1 MIGSHWLQILLVW
14 CALPSAYKWSV
25 ESFSLPKQA
34 CQCAKVKED
43 VQPEWELANQ
53 RKRVKRSEPE
63 DDPEGG
69 TTDEEDRI
77 VGGYTT
83 TQNKPW
89 AVKVWMNPSEFLCG
103 GSLINKRYVL
113 TAGHCVCVPDLGMT
127 CDAKGG
133 KTGNAV
139 YDVKAVI
146 SVYLGLNDK
155 LVDYLNK
162 ELKGDKQFEYGV
174 ESAIAHPNFN
184 GHGSNDI
191 GLLRM
196 DRDAVFI
203 PNRLE
208 PICLPHTFDKSD
220 TVVPGGPELSVYTS
234 GWGRQFSACVTN
246 EFGPKKYIKCKLPF
260 TYKGTTRTECNK
272 NITPSK
278 HDKDCKKMWR
288 KNKAVYPKVP
298 GDVISLFVESTG
310 VTKQCHS
317 FGSGNQ
323 GWCQAVN
330 TDDDFTD
337 NWGWC
342 KDNCKYVKGSEEFDN
357 AILPTRLQETRLQ
370 LLPMSVCKK
379 LVTSKGA
386 LQYNFHGRVDLCA
399 GRKKKFKTIQSYKE
413 TVSGEYVFDKNVTN
427 YFGLNDH
434 GNYTYNYYIAGTD
447 SCSGDSGG
455 GLYTWKQGIPTLI
468 GVVSRGWGSNNQN
481 GCAELNF
488 PGLYARVASFLPWIY
503 ENSKSGNC

>member
-1 MIGSHWLQILLVW
+1 MGIYSIFHLPVMIGSHWLHILLVS
-14 CALPSAYKWSV
+14 CPLPFAYKWSV

-43 VQPEWELANQ
+43 T
-53 RKRVKRSEPE
+53 KDE
-63 DDPEGG
+63 DDTKDEHN
-69 TTDEEDRI
+69 TSEEDRI

-89 AVKVWMNPSEFLCG
+89 AVKVWMNPIEFLCG

-113 TAGHCVCVPDLGMT
+113 TAGHCVCAPLHGMK
-127 CDAKGG
+127 CNAMN
-133 KTGNAV
+133 GNAGIAV
-139 YDVKAVI
+139 YDVKTVL
-146 SVYLGLNDK
+146 SVYLGLNNE

-162 ELKGDKQFEYGV
+162 GLKGNKQYEYGV
-174 ESAIAHPNFN
+174 ESGIAHPKYI
-184 GHGSNDI
+184 GQGPNDI

-203 PNRLE
+203 PNRLQ

-246 EFGPKKYIKCKLPF
+246 EFGPKRYIKGKFPF
-260 TYKGTTRTECNK
+260 TYRGTTSNSCTKTR
-272 NITPSK
+272 TPSK
-278 HDKDCKKMWR
+278 KDEDCDRMKK
-288 KNKAVYPKVP
+288 KNKAVYPKEP
-298 GDVISLFVESTG
+298 GEVISLFVESTG
-310 VTKQCHS
+310 VTKQCYSH
-317 FGSGNQ
+317 GADNN

-342 KDNCKYVKGSEEFDN
+342 KDNCNYVEGTEEMDK

-379 LVTSKGA
+379 LVRSKGA
-386 LQYNFHGRVDLCA
+386 QLYRFNGRVDLCA

-413 TVSGEYVFDKNVTN
+413 TASGEYVFDKNVTN

-468 GVVSRGWGSNNQN
+468 GVVSRGWGSNNQD

-503 ENSKSGNC
+503 ENSKTGNC